1 MKPQDVL
8 DAAAETFGL
17 KAADLTGPSR
27 TQIVVAA
34 RQAAMLI
41 LRDYIPWLSL
51 QDIGRVMRRDHTTI
65 IYGVATARERGRAEV
80 PYQQAVL
87 EALARARAA

>member
-8 DAAAETFGL
+8 EATAETFGL
-17 KAADLTGPSR
+17 KVADLTGTSR
-27 TQIVVAA
+27 TSVTVAA

-51 QDIGRVMRRDHTTI
+51 QEIGRILQRDHTTI
-65 IYGVATARERGRAEV
+65 IYGVQAARERGRVEKV
-80 PYQQAVL
+80 YQQAVL
-87 EALARARAA
+87 EALESARG